1 MNVAQTNS
9 IAGLMIIRME
19 GWYCAKMEK
28 KVKRK
33 KKKAIQKSEIVLV
46 VAVIEK
52 YQNDCEHYYE
62 LIKKQR
68 SVYLNRLLTKNIQ
81 SFNN

>member
-1 MNVAQTNS
+1 MSVAQTNS
-9 IAGLMIIRME
+9 IAGLMIME

-62 LIKKQR
+62 LIK
-68 SVYLNRLLTKNIQ
+68 NREVFT
-81 SFNN
+81 